1 MNPKH
6 LYDSWHTNKEARRAR
21 ITEKVELLRERI
33 EGWCNKNGYD
43 KLGYHVERKNEKGE
57 IYYKYSDWEFV
68 DDAFGNLMNDDIWL
82 PHSDSL
88 IIMNKLWNRYK

>member
-43 KLGYHVERKNEKGE
+43 KMGNDVERKNEDGT
-57 IYYKYSDWEFV
+57 IYYKLSDWEFV
-68 DDAFGNLMNDDIWL
+68 DDTYANMINLENYL
-82 PHSDSL
+82 PHPNSF
-88 IIMNKLWNRYK
+88 IKMNKLWNKYK

>member
-1 MNPKH
+1 VNPKH

-43 KLGYHVERKNEKGE
+43 KMDYHVERKNEKGE